1 MVNNKFEKYI
11 IVCDESVRKGNNYS
25 FFYGG
30 CIVKEKDYENI
41 SKELDVYKEFLGLHE
56 IKREKITP
64 KNLAS
69 YKKMMDLFF
78 RYVKA
83 GDVRVR
89 IMYSPNKEL
98 STDRGG
104 KEELY
109 PKLYYTFL
117 KRAFSL
123 FNSRQNIYLRI
134 FMDELP
140 ESIKINKKF
149 KRLLISGFIK
159 ESKRNDISI
168 KILKK
173 DIVEVDSKK
182 HVLLQCIDVITGI
195 IEYYL
200 NANNEN
206 RNSTRGKAKLEL
218 WNYIFENYI
227 LALCENLDFNMS
239 TGYFSSFKAWM
250 SKYKHLVFK
259 RKKSP
264 N

>member
-1 MVNNKFEKYI
+1 MQKNKFEKYI
-11 IVCDESVRKGNNYS
+11 IVSDESVRKGNRYS

-64 KNLAS
+64 KNLS
-69 YKKMMDLFF
+69 CYKKIMDLFF

-89 IMYSPNKEL
+89 IMYSPNNEL
-98 STDRGG
+98 STERGG

-109 PKLYYTFL
+109 PKLYYAFF
-117 KRAFSL
+117 KKAFSL
-123 FNSRQNIYLRI
+123 FNSKQNINLKI

-140 ESIKINKKF
+140 ESLSINKKF
-149 KRLLISGFIK
+149 KKYLVSGFIK
-159 ESKRNDISI
+159 ESKRNDIQI
-168 KILKK
+168 KLYKK
-173 DIVEVDSKK
+173 NIIEVNSKK

-195 IEYYL
+195 IEFYL
-200 NANNEN
+200 NTDENNK
-206 RNSTRGKAKLEL
+206 NSARAKAKIDIFK
-218 WNYIFENYI
+218 YIFENYI
-227 LALCENLDFNMS
+227 STLCDNFDFNIS
-239 TGYFSSFKAWM
+239 TGYFASYKAWL